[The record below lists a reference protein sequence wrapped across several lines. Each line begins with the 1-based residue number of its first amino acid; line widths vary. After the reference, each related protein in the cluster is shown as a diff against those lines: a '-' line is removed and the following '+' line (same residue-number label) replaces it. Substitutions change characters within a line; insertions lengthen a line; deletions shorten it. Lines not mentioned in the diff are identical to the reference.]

1 MLFISLFLIL
11 GGIKVRIEINNCGSQ
26 SVSEWI
32 NSYKEKPLI
41 ALEELLFKG
50 AYMGKINVL
59 SNEDIISKLFQN
71 VSPVL
76 LMELDNNMLRLI
88 KKLWGTFPKEKIN
101 SFEKWS
107 ADWVSVFRIVG
118 RLRLTKS
125 GNWLK
130 NKWEKQKSRKANAQW
145 FKELE
150 MGPPRNPGS
159 EMNEALR
166 LYRTPIPKN

>member
-1 MLFISLFLIL
+1 M
-11 GGIKVRIEINNCGSQ
+11 RIEINDCGSP
-26 SVSEWI
+26 SVSGWI

-50 AYMGKINVL
+50 VYMGEINVL

-71 VSPVL
+71 VSPVI

-88 KKLWGTFPKEKIN
+88 EKLWGTFPKEKIN
-101 SFEKWS
+101 SLQKWS

-125 GNWLK
+125 GQWLK
-130 NKWEKQKSRKANAQW
+130 NVSGKDKRRKANARW

-150 MGPPRNPGS
+150 MGPSRNPGS

>member
-1 MLFISLFLIL
+1 M
-11 GGIKVRIEINNCGSQ
+11 RIEINNCGSQ

-41 ALEELLFKG
+41 ALEKLLFG
-50 AYMGKINVL
+50 EVYMGKINIL
-59 SNEDIISKLFQN
+59 SNEDIVSKLFQN

-76 LMELDNNMLRLI
+76 ITELDNNILNLI
-88 KKLWGTFPKEKIN
+88 KKHWGTLPKEKSKN
-101 SFEKWS
+101 LQKWS

-125 GNWLK
+125 GNWLGSMSAGGEK
-130 NKWEKQKSRKANAQW
+130 RREANKKWFEKLN
-145 FKELE
+145 
-150 MGPPRNPGS
+150 MGPSRNPGD
-159 EMNEALR
+159 EMKEALK